1 MVALQSTYH
10 PENLLQSGLVDL
22 ISDDLRYQAQRKPSC
37 NRLTDQFIYFKFVL
51 FKLKSH

>member
-22 ISDDLRYQAQRKPSC
+22 ISDDPGYRAQRKPFY
-37 NRLTDQFIYFKFVL
+37 NRLMDQFIYFKFVL
-51 FKLKSH
+51 FTFKNH